1 MRRRTGLG
9 RLESDSILRGSA
21 RSRDDRSTRS
31 PPRSPTTSRR
41 RRCRCGPSSR
51 RRFVAYSVFIF
62 VPAWNSYGRL
72 WEKVAAGFLS
82 LFILATLVGIGVGIG
97 VGGLYLWIQG
107 A

>member
-1 MRRRTGLG
+1 MSQLSSTQLALG
-9 RLESDSILRGSA
+9 AAGVV
-21 RSRDDRSTRS
+21 T
-31 PPRSPTTSRR
+31 
-41 RRCRCGPSSR
+41 
-51 RRFVAYSVFIF
+51 FVAYSVFIF

-97 VGGLYLWIQG
+97 AGGLYLWIQG

>member
-1 MRRRTGLG
+1 MSQLSSTQLALG
-9 RLESDSILRGSA
+9 AAGVV
-21 RSRDDRSTRS
+21 TV
-31 PPRSPTTSRR
+31 
-41 RRCRCGPSSR
+41 
-51 RRFVAYSVFIF
+51 VAYSVFIF